1 MRKTF
6 KCFLAS
12 THACMDEC
20 THIWAHTQVLPPT
33 DTTHT
38 IYGLIPSSKRVI
50 LIILILL
57 SINDLKIF
65 EDELQSDEF
74 FY

>member
-6 KCFLAS
+6 KCLLAS

-20 THIWAHTQVLPPT
+20 THICAHTSIAPYRHH
-33 DTTHT
+33 THT

-50 LIILILL
+50 LIFLVLL

-65 EDELQSDEF
+65 EDGLQSDES